1 MLNRLW
7 DHVSNCYG
15 RAADA
20 RRRADQTFDPER
32 KAEFLL
38 MEASWTQL
46 AQSYQLSEQLERF
59 LRAHEQDDGKPLD
72 WQRAAVAPFDR
83 DLELAVIGARGIR
96 PLAFPCR
103 RILTGWI
110 AAKSREPLDVSP
122 THWREWISETAA
134 SSKARPA
141 RAALRCVQG

>member
-7 DHVSNCYG
+7 DHISNCYG

-38 MEASWTQL
+38 MENSWRQL
-46 AQSYQLSEQLERF
+46 AESYQLSERLERS
-59 LRAHEQDDGKPLD
+59 LRAQDLEQGKPLD

-83 DLELAVIGARGIR
+83 DLELAVIGACGIR
-96 PLAFPCR
+96 PITVPCR
-103 RILTGWI
+103 RILGGWV
-110 AAKSREPLDVSP
+110 AARTKEPLDVNP
-122 THWREWISETAA
+122 THWREWMSETATP
-134 SSKARPA
+134 SRIPPA